1 MNDSIHLTYPYKPV
15 GKIKTNSRRQPHTG
29 HTSILDVI
37 VVFKLCH
44 HGAFLEVFF
53 MFVFFSI
60 LTEAFS
66 GDQETVS
73 IIGVRVG

>member
-1 MNDSIHLTYPYKPV
+1 MKDSIYLTYPYKPV

-37 VVFKLCH
+37 VVLKLCH

-53 MFVFFSI
+53 MFFSI